1 MNNLIHHEK
10 VQDILQNVPA
20 LFRKFSPDD
29 LRGFFITGELE
40 TFQSGEIV
48 TREASE
54 QVHNGWLIAD
64 GVLSVWTDNIKV
76 ASLGPGDF
84 IGEEFLFS
92 KGVRAA
98 TVKAESDV
106 ALIRFDRESVI
117 DFFRTRP
124 ERIFKIFIM
133 NLLEIQQRKIKSMNN
148 KVARLQRKLAE
159 NNID

>member
-1 MNNLIHHEK
+1 MNTLIHNEK
-10 VQDILQNVPA
+10 VQDILQDVPA
-20 LFRKFSPDD
+20 LFRKLSPDD
-29 LRGFFITGELE
+29 LRGFFVTGQLE
-40 TFQSGEIV
+40 WYQEGDII

-54 QVHNGWLIAD
+54 QVHNGWLAAD
-64 GVLSVWTDNIKV
+64 GRLSVWTDNVKI
-76 ASLGPGDF
+76 ANLGPGDF

-106 ALIRFDRESVI
+106 TLIRFDRESVI

-133 NLLEIQQRKIKSMNN
+133 NLLEIQQRKIKSMNH